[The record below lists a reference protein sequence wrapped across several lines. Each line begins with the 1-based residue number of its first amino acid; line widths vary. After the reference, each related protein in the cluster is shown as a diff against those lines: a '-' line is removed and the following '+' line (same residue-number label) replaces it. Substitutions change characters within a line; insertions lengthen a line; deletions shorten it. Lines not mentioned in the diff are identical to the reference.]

1 MFSTKLTNVQKIV
14 FLLRNYLITYA
25 NIENFI
31 SPLILIALKSFGIIL
46 SIMKKASTDPKARH

>member
-1 MFSTKLTNVQKIV
+1 MFSTKLTNAQKIV
-14 FLLRNYLITYA
+14 FLLGNYLITYA

-31 SPLILIALKSFGIIL
+31 SLLILIALKSFGIIL